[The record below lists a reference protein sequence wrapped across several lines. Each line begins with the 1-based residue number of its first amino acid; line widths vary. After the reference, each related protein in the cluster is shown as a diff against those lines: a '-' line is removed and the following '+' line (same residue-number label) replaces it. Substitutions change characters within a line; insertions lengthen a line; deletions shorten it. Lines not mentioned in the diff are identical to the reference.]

1 MTTFLALDETCLRR
15 SNQHDYRFMTGS
27 ESIYPVID
35 SSGKRPSRLSMRLQ
49 IAPYRTFYVPN
60 GVVYVDNSHMHK
72 SNSLKTQ
79 CNDWVTH

>member
-1 MTTFLALDETCLRR
+1 
-15 SNQHDYRFMTGS
+15 
-27 ESIYPVID
+27 
-35 SSGKRPSRLSMRLQ
+35 MRLQ